1 MVEEAVEVAA
11 VALEVDFFYQQI
23 LHKNASLWNSIHLT
37 SFNQKHLF
45 KVLRLGIVKER
56 DYASAKLLQAGKN
69 V

>member
-1 MVEEAVEVAA
+1 MEVAA

-23 LHKNASLWNSIHLT
+23 LHKNAGLSNSIHLT
-37 SFNQKHLF
+37 SFNQKHPF

-56 DYASAKLLQAGKN
+56 DYANAKLLQAEKN